1 MLDRPGFLL
10 KVLRMI
16 EPRRLP
22 VVLAGIIFVCVAGCT
37 SDHHKS
43 DASAAAT
50 QPTRASAAIGAA
62 SSSSSTEAGFTPIFN
77 GHDLTGWTY
86 GNKAGQ
92 GYAVRDDDEKPVIYC
107 TVADGGNLYT
117 EKEYPNF
124 ILRFEFK
131 LTPGANNGIGI
142 RAPLSG
148 NTAYL
153 GMEIQVLDDSAE
165 RYAHLRPAQYH
176 GSIYDVVPAERWH
189 QKPVGE
195 WNSEEITADGRHI
208 KVVLNGAT
216 IVDANLDEVKDPVK
230 LAKHPGLQNKTGHI
244 GFLGHGAEVEFRNL
258 RVKEL

>member
-1 MLDRPGFLL
+1 
-10 KVLRMI
+10 MI
-16 EPRRLP
+16 EPRS
-22 VVLAGIIFVCVAGCT
+22 LAVSIIFAVLIAGCT
-37 SDHHKS
+37 SEHHK
-43 DASAAAT
+43 AETSAAPAPAPAT
-50 QPTRASAAIGAA
+50 KPAVAAAA
-62 SSSSSTEAGFTPIFN
+62 ASSSTEAGFTPIFN
-77 GHDLTGWTY
+77 GHDLAGWTY

-92 GYAVRDDDEKPVIYC
+92 GYAVRDDGAGGAVIYC

-124 ILRFEFK
+124 ILRFDFK

-165 RYAHLRPAQYH
+165 KYAHLRPAQYH
-176 GSIYDVVPAERWH
+176 GSIYDVVPAERGH
-189 QKPVGE
+189 QKKVGE

-230 LAKHPGLQNKTGHI
+230 LAKHPGLQNKSGHI